1 VSPAAAAAAAG
12 ATTAPKP
19 TAPGTAVAG
28 DLIPDA
34 GSLGWRSKALTASPE
49 WKSGFQRGIIKNY
62 EDMWS
67 GSTANW
73 AAVAPG
79 VKLSTF
85 KIVVGRLQNLSG
97 LERPQI
103 AAAFPTDLQRAIDE
117 EVGTKGTVIVN
128 AQVAVVAAVDDD
140 KQGHAIVVEII
151 FRDPQGK
158 ILAKLHH
165 RTEGRDFDGAVEDMV
180 TELTEFVV
188 DNPAPA
194 VKKK

>member
-12 ATTAPKP
+12 AATAPKP
-19 TAPGTAVAG
+19 PAPGTAAAG

-34 GSLGWRSKALTASPE
+34 GSLGWRSRALTASSE
-49 WKSGFQRGIIKNY
+49 WKTGFQRGIIRNY

-85 KIVVGRLQNLSG
+85 KIVVGRLLNLSG
-97 LERPQI
+97 LDRPQI
-103 AAAFPTDLQRAIDE
+103 DAAFPVGLQKSIDE
-117 EVGTKGTVIVN
+117 EVGTKGKVIAN

-151 FRDPQGK
+151 FRDPQGT

-180 TELTEFVV
+180 TELTEFAA